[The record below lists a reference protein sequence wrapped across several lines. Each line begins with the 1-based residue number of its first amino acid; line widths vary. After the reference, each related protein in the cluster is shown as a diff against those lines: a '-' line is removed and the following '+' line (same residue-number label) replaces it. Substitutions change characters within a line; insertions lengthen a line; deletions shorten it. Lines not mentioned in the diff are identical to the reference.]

1 MDASDVD
8 YTITPRVNV
17 IAPNTA
23 VTWGAGSTRTVTWT
37 HNLGPDD
44 TVDIAFSPDAGA
56 TWVPVASAV
65 ANDSATTS
73 TWTGRLPSIATTRGL
88 IRVSWSADPSDA
100 DVSNVVFTLQPS
112 LVTVTAPNTSVAWVV
127 GSTHAINW
135 THTLGTL
142 ELVRLELTRDD
153 GATWETIAAAVPNGA
168 AESGTYSWLV
178 NGPTTAQA
186 RVRVTSIGDDRVQD
200 TSDVTFRIR

>member
-8 YTITPRVNV
+8 FTITSRVSV
-17 IAPNTA
+17 TAPNTA
-23 VTWGAGSTRTVTWT
+23 VTWGAGSTRTVTWN

-65 ANDSATTS
+65 ANDSLTTS
-73 TWTGRLPSIATTRGL
+73 TWTGRLPSIATTQGL

-100 DVSNVVFTLQPS
+100 DVSNVVFTLLPS
-112 LVTVTAPNTSVAWVV
+112 LVTVTAPNTDVAWVV
-127 GSTHAINW
+127 GSTHAIHW
-135 THTLGTL
+135 THNLGTL

-153 GATWETIAAAVPNGA
+153 GATWETIAAA
-168 AESGTYSWLV
+168 SR
-178 NGPTTAQA
+178 TAR
-186 RVRVTSIGDDRVQD
+186 RVRDLQLDGERSADSAGAGAGYLGR
-200 TSDVTFRIR
+200 R